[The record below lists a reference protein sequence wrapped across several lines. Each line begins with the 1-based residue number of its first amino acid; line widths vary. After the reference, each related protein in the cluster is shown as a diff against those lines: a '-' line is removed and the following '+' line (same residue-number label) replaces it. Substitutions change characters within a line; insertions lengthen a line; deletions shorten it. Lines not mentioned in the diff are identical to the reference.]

1 MSDSLKVL
9 VLRGGPDR
17 EREVSLKSGASVAA
31 ALRQAGH
38 EVVESDIMPDDLSAL
53 DTPCDVVFPVLHG
66 RWGEGGPLQTIL
78 EKRGLK
84 FVGCDHAAA
93 GTGMDKVASK
103 QVAERVGVPTPI
115 YQQLGKTTQLIMEPP
130 LVIKPLAEGSSFGV
144 AICRTMEE
152 VAAAREQGHA
162 SHPYLLAERYTQGR
176 EVTVGI
182 VDEQVL
188 PPIMIVPAKEF
199 YDFDAKY
206 DRNDT
211 RYLFDFDLPAEVVE
225 RIRHDALK
233 IFKGVGCRHLSRVDF
248 IVDAENRHW
257 FLEINTL
264 PGFTDHSLLP
274 MAAAK
279 VGITMPQLCDR
290 LVRLALEG

>member
-1 MSDSLKVL
+1 MERLKVL

-31 ALRQAGH
+31 ALREAGH
-38 EVVESDIMPDDLSAL
+38 EVVMSDVMPDDLSGLETA
-53 DTPCDVVFPVLHG
+53 CDVVFPVLHG

-78 EKRGLK
+78 EKRGMR
-84 FVGCDHAAA
+84 FVGCGHIAA

-103 QVAERVGVPTPI
+103 QAAERAGVPTPI
-115 YQQLGKTTQLIMEPP
+115 YQQLGETTKLVLPAPM
-130 LVIKPLAEGSSFGV
+130 VIKPLSEGSSVGV
-144 AICRTMEE
+144 TICQTLAEAE
-152 VAAAREQGHA
+152 AARAEGHRN
-162 SHPYLLAERYTQGR
+162 HPYLLAEQYIKGR

-182 VDEQVL
+182 VDDQVL
-188 PPIMIVPAKEF
+188 PPIMIVPAKAF

-211 RYLFDFDLPAEVVE
+211 RYLFDFDLPAGVVE
-225 RIRHDALK
+225 QIKSDAMK
-233 IFKGVGCRHLSRVDF
+233 VFKAIGARHLSRVDF
-248 IVDAENRHW
+248 IVGEDQRHW

-279 VGITMPQLCDR
+279 VGITMPALCDR
-290 LVRLALEG
+290 LVRLALRG